1 MTNRQTPHQVLK
13 SIWGFDQF
21 RASQDAIVQA
31 LCNQNDALIVMP
43 TGGGKSI
50 CFQVPGLVLPGL
62 TIVISPLVALMENQV
77 QAIVSKGVPAAL
89 LHSQLN
95 RSERQKITYA
105 IETQRLKL
113 LYLSPETLLSQGVMA
128 QLLNP
133 ELKISSLI
141 LDEAHCLV
149 QWGDTFRPIYQQLG
163 TVRDRLLAV
172 RPNGTKIN
180 VAAFTAT
187 ANPVEQMTIIQ
198 VLNLNNS
205 IQFIELPYRS
215 NLILKKQ
222 RVWTPHDRRQKLLKF
237 IQSQNQT
244 SGIVYVRTRNHSE
257 ELAQWLRSQT
267 IQTASYHAGLVT
279 SKKRDIEKDWME
291 NRLTCVVAT
300 SAFGMGVDKPDV
312 RWVVQYQP
320 PLWLSEYV
328 QEIGRAGRDGVQATG
343 LTLVSERS
351 GLLDPLDSTTWKRSI
366 QTMHQKMK
374 TRWSTTD
381 RRSSAGIA
389 HLELLKSIPKRSEV
403 EQYINHRGCRW
414 NYIQNFFGN
423 LNLIK
428 PCGHC
433 DRCEINISKM
443 RSPHIKQ

>member
-1 MTNRQTPHQVLK
+1 MTDRKTPHQVLK
-13 SIWGFDQF
+13 SVWGFDEF
-21 RASQDAIVQA
+21 RASQGAIIQA
-31 LCNQNDALIVMP
+31 LCDQNDALIVMP

-77 QAIVSKGVPAAL
+77 NALVSKGVPAAL
-89 LHSQLN
+89 LHSQLD
-95 RSERQKITYA
+95 RSQRQKISYA
-105 IETQRLKL
+105 IENQRLKL
-113 LYLSPETLLSQGVMA
+113 LYLSPETLLSQGIMEK
-128 QLLNP
+128 LLNP

-149 QWGDTFRPIYQQLG
+149 QWGDTFRPVYQELG
-163 TVRDRLLAV
+163 TVRDRLLAT
-172 RPNGTKIN
+172 RPKGTKIN
-180 VAAFTAT
+180 IAAFTAT
-187 ANPVEQMTIIQ
+187 ANPLEQATIIRS
-198 VLNLNNS
+198 LNLNNP
-205 IQFIELPYRS
+205 IQFVEVPYRS

-222 RVWTPHDRRQKLLKF
+222 RVWTPRDRRQKLLKF

-244 SGIVYVRTRNHSE
+244 SGIVYVRTRNDSE
-257 ELAQWLRSQT
+257 ELAKWLRSQT
-267 IQTASYHAGLVT
+267 IRAASYHAGLVT

-291 NRLTCVVAT
+291 NRVSCVVAT

-328 QEIGRAGRDGVQATG
+328 QEIGRAGRDGAQAIG

-351 GLLDPLDSTTWKRSI
+351 GFLDPLDSITWKHSI
-366 QTMHQKMK
+366 QNMHLKLK

-381 RRSSAGIA
+381 RRSSADTA

-423 LNLIK
+423 LNLIE

-433 DRCEINISKM
+433 DRCL
-443 RSPHIKQ
+443 

>member
-1 MTNRQTPHQVLK
+1 MTDRKTPHQVLK
-13 SIWGFDQF
+13 SVWGFDEF
-21 RASQDAIVQA
+21 RTSQESIIQT
-31 LCNQNDALIVMP
+31 LCDQNDALIVMS

-77 QAIVSKGVPAAL
+77 QALVSKGVPAAL
-89 LHSQLN
+89 LHSQLD
-95 RSERQKITYA
+95 RSQRQKISYA
-105 IETQRLKL
+105 IENQRLKL
-113 LYLSPETLLSQGVMA
+113 LYLSPETLLSKGVMA
-128 QLLNP
+128 RLLNP

-149 QWGDTFRPIYQQLG
+149 QWGDTFRPAYQELG

-172 RPNGTKIN
+172 RPTGTKIN
-180 VAAFTAT
+180 IAAFTAT
-187 ANPVEQMTIIQ
+187 ANPLEQANIIRS
-198 VLNLNNS
+198 LNLNNP
-205 IQFIELPYRS
+205 IQFVEVPYRS
-215 NLILKKQ
+215 NLVLKKQ
-222 RVWTPHDRRQKLLKF
+222 RVWTPRDRRQKLLKF

-244 SGIVYVRTRNHSE
+244 SGIIYVRTRNDSE
-257 ELAQWLRSQT
+257 ELTKWLRSQT
-267 IQTASYHAGLVT
+267 IRAASYHAGLIT

-291 NRLTCVVAT
+291 NRISCVVAT

-328 QEIGRAGRDGVQATG
+328 QEIGRAGRDGAQAIG

-351 GLLDPLDSTTWKRSI
+351 GFLDPLDSITWKHSI
-366 QTMHQKMK
+366 QSMHQKFK
-374 TRWSTTD
+374 TR
-381 RRSSAGIA
+381 SADTA

-403 EQYINHRGCRW
+403 EHYINHRGCRW
-414 NYIQNFFGN
+414 NYIQNFFSN

-433 DRCEINISKM
+433 DRC
-443 RSPHIKQ
+443 Q

>member
-1 MTNRQTPHQVLK
+1 MTDAKTPHQVLK
-13 SIWGFDQF
+13 SIWGFDEF
-21 RASQDAIVQA
+21 RGSQGSIIQA
-31 LCNQNDALIVMP
+31 LCDQNDALIVMP

-77 QAIVSKGVPAAL
+77 NALISRGLPAAL

-95 RSERQKITYA
+95 RSERQKISSA

-128 QLLNP
+128 RLLNP

-149 QWGDTFRPIYQQLG
+149 QWGDTFRPVYQQLG

-172 RPNGTKIN
+172 RPTGTTIN
-180 VAAFTAT
+180 IAAFTAT
-187 ANPVEQMTIIQ
+187 ANPLEQATIIRS
-198 VLNLNNS
+198 LTLNNPV
-205 IQFIELPYRS
+205 QFVEVPYRS
-215 NLILKKQ
+215 NLVLKKQ
-222 RVWTPHDRRQKLLKF
+222 RVWTPRDRRQKLLKF

-244 SGIVYVRTRNHSE
+244 SGIVYVRTRTDSE
-257 ELAQWLRSQT
+257 ELAKWLRSQT
-267 IQTASYHAGLVT
+267 IRAASYHAGLVI
-279 SKKRDIEKDWME
+279 SKKRDIERDWME
-291 NRLTCVVAT
+291 NRIRCVIAT

-312 RWVVQYQP
+312 RWVAQYQP

-328 QEIGRAGRDGVQATG
+328 QEIGRAGRDGAQAIG

-351 GLLDPLDSTTWKRSI
+351 GLLDPLDSATWKHSI
-366 QTMHQKMK
+366 QSMRQNLKM
-374 TRWSTTD
+374 
-381 RRSSAGIA
+381 RSSDTV

-403 EQYINHRGCRW
+403 EDYINHRGCRW

-433 DRCEINISKM
+433 DRCL
-443 RSPHIKQ
+443 

>member
-1 MTNRQTPHQVLK
+1 MNDRKTPHQVLK
-13 SIWGFDQF
+13 SIWGFDDF
-21 RASQDAIVQA
+21 RGSQGPIIQA
-31 LCNQNDALIVMP
+31 LCDQNDALIVMP

-77 QAIVSKGVPAAL
+77 NALVSKGVPAAL
-89 LHSQLN
+89 LHSQLD
-95 RSERQKITYA
+95 RSQRKKVAYA
-105 IETQRLKL
+105 IETQRLRL
-113 LYLSPETLLSQGVMA
+113 LYLSPETLLSQGVMEK
-128 QLLNP
+128 LLSP

-149 QWGDTFRPIYQQLG
+149 QWGDTFRPVYQQLG

-172 RPNGTKIN
+172 RPTRTKIN
-180 VAAFTAT
+180 IAAFTAT
-187 ANPVEQMTIIQ
+187 ANPLEQATIIRS
-198 VLNLNNS
+198 LNLNHP
-205 IQFIELPYRS
+205 IQFVEVPYRS
-215 NLILKKQ
+215 NLVLKKQ
-222 RVWTPHDRRQKLLKF
+222 RVWTPRDRRQKLLKF

-244 SGIVYVRTRNHSE
+244 SGIVYVRTRNDSE
-257 ELAQWLRSQT
+257 ELAKWLRSQT
-267 IQTASYHAGLVT
+267 IRAASYHAGLIT
-279 SKKRDIEKDWME
+279 SKKREIEKDWME
-291 NRLTCVVAT
+291 NRVSCVVAT

-328 QEIGRAGRDGVQATG
+328 QEIGRAGRDGAQAIG

-351 GLLDPLDSTTWKRSI
+351 GLLDPLDSTTWKHSI
-366 QTMHQKMK
+366 QSMHQKLK

-381 RRSSAGIA
+381 RRSSSDTA

-403 EQYINHRGCRW
+403 ERYLNHRGCRW
-414 NYIQNFFGN
+414 NYIQNFFSN

-433 DRCEINISKM
+433 DRC
-443 RSPHIKQ
+443 Q

>member
-1 MTNRQTPHQVLK
+1 MTDRKTPHQVLK
-13 SIWGFDQF
+13 SIWGFDEF
-21 RASQDAIVQA
+21 RGSQGSIIQA
-31 LCNQNDALIVMP
+31 LCDQNDALIVMP

-77 QAIVSKGVPAAL
+77 NALVSKGVPAAL
-89 LHSQLN
+89 LHSQLD
-95 RSERQKITYA
+95 RSQRKKIAYA

-113 LYLSPETLLSQGVMA
+113 LYLSPETLLSQGVMEK
-128 QLLNP
+128 LLNP
-133 ELKISSLI
+133 ELTISSLI

-149 QWGDTFRPIYQQLG
+149 QWGDTFRPVYQQLG
-163 TVRDRLLAV
+163 TVRDRLLAA
-172 RPNGTKIN
+172 RPKGTTIN
-180 VAAFTAT
+180 IAAFTAT
-187 ANPVEQMTIIQ
+187 ANPVEQATIIRS
-198 VLNLNNS
+198 LNLNNP
-205 IQFIELPYRS
+205 IQFVEVPYRS
-215 NLILKKQ
+215 NLVLKKQ
-222 RVWTPHDRRQKLLKF
+222 RVWTPRDRRQKLVKF

-244 SGIVYVRTRNHSE
+244 SGIVYVRTRNDSE
-257 ELAQWLRSQT
+257 ELAKWLRSHT
-267 IQTASYHAGLVT
+267 IRAASYHAGLVT

-291 NRLTCVVAT
+291 NRVSCVVAT

-328 QEIGRAGRDGVQATG
+328 QEIGRAGRDGARAIG

-351 GLLDPLDSTTWKRSI
+351 GFLDPLDSTTWKHSI
-366 QTMHQKMK
+366 QSMHQKLK

-381 RRSSAGIA
+381 RRSSADTA

-433 DRCEINISKM
+433 DRCL
-443 RSPHIKQ
+443 

>member
-1 MTNRQTPHQVLK
+1 MIDRKTPHQVLK
-13 SIWGFDQF
+13 SIWGFDEF
-21 RASQDAIVQA
+21 RGSQGSIIQG
-31 LCNQNDALIVMP
+31 LCDQNDALIVMP

-77 QAIVSKGVPAAL
+77 NALVSKGVPAAL
-89 LHSQLN
+89 LHSQLD
-95 RSERQKITYA
+95 RSQRKKIAYS
-105 IETQRLKL
+105 IEIQRLKL
-113 LYLSPETLLSQGVMA
+113 LYLSPETLLSQGVMEK
-128 QLLNP
+128 LLNP
-133 ELKISSLI
+133 ELTISSLI

-149 QWGDTFRPIYQQLG
+149 QWGDTFRPVYQQLG
-163 TVRDRLLAV
+163 TVRDRLLAA
-172 RPNGTKIN
+172 RPKGTNIN
-180 VAAFTAT
+180 IAAFTAT
-187 ANPVEQMTIIQ
+187 ANPVEQATIIRS
-198 VLNLNNS
+198 LNLNNP
-205 IQFIELPYRS
+205 IQFVEVPYRS
-215 NLILKKQ
+215 NLVLKKQ
-222 RVWTPHDRRQKLLKF
+222 RVWTPRDRRQKLLKF

-244 SGIVYVRTRNHSE
+244 SGIVYVRTRNDSE
-257 ELAQWLRSQT
+257 ELAKWLRSHT
-267 IQTASYHAGLVT
+267 IRAASYHAGLVT

-291 NRLTCVVAT
+291 NRVSCVVAT

-328 QEIGRAGRDGVQATG
+328 QEIGRAGRDGAQAIG

-351 GLLDPLDSTTWKRSI
+351 GFLDPLDSTTWKHSI
-366 QTMHQKMK
+366 QSMHQKLK

-381 RRSSAGIA
+381 RRSSADTA

-423 LNLIK
+423 LNLVK

-433 DRCEINISKM
+433 DRCL
-443 RSPHIKQ
+443 

>member
-1 MTNRQTPHQVLK
+1 MTDRKTPHQVLK
-13 SIWGFDQF
+13 SIWGFDEF
-21 RASQDAIVQA
+21 RGSQGSIIQA
-31 LCNQNDALIVMP
+31 LCDQNDALIVMP

-77 QAIVSKGVPAAL
+77 NALVSKGVPAAL
-89 LHSQLN
+89 LHSQLD
-95 RSERQKITYA
+95 RSQRKKIAYA

-113 LYLSPETLLSQGVMA
+113 LYLSPETLLSQGVMEK
-128 QLLNP
+128 LLNP
-133 ELKISSLI
+133 ELTISSLI

-149 QWGDTFRPIYQQLG
+149 QWGDTFRPVYQQLG

-172 RPNGTKIN
+172 RPKGTKIN
-180 VAAFTAT
+180 IAAFTAT
-187 ANPVEQMTIIQ
+187 ANPLEQATIIRS
-198 VLNLNNS
+198 LNLNNP
-205 IQFIELPYRS
+205 IQFVEVPYRS
-215 NLILKKQ
+215 NLVLKKQ
-222 RVWTPHDRRQKLLKF
+222 RVWTPRDRRQKLVKF

-244 SGIVYVRTRNHSE
+244 SGIVYVRTRNDSE
-257 ELAQWLRSQT
+257 ELAKWLRSQT
-267 IQTASYHAGLVT
+267 IRAASYHAGLVT

-291 NRLTCVVAT
+291 NRLSCVIAT

-328 QEIGRAGRDGVQATG
+328 QEIGRAGRDGARAIG

-351 GLLDPLDSTTWKRSI
+351 GFLDPLDSTTWKHSI
-366 QTMHQKMK
+366 QSMHQKLK
-374 TRWSTTD
+374 TR
-381 RRSSAGIA
+381 SADTA

-433 DRCEINISKM
+433 DRCL
-443 RSPHIKQ
+443 

>member
-1 MTNRQTPHQVLK
+1 MTDRKTPHQVLK
-13 SIWGFDQF
+13 SIWGFDEF
-21 RASQDAIVQA
+21 RGSQGSIIQA
-31 LCNQNDALIVMP
+31 LCDQNDALIVMP

-77 QAIVSKGVPAAL
+77 NALVSKGVPAAL
-89 LHSQLN
+89 LHSQLD
-95 RSERQKITYA
+95 RSQRKKIAYA
-105 IETQRLKL
+105 IEIQRLKL
-113 LYLSPETLLSQGVMA
+113 LYLSPETLLSQGMMEK
-128 QLLNP
+128 LLNP
-133 ELKISSLI
+133 ELTISSLI

-149 QWGDTFRPIYQQLG
+149 QWGDTFRPVYQQLG
-163 TVRDRLLAV
+163 TVRDRLLAA
-172 RPNGTKIN
+172 RPKGTTIN
-180 VAAFTAT
+180 IAAFTAT
-187 ANPVEQMTIIQ
+187 ANPLEQATIIQ
-198 VLNLNNS
+198 VLNLNNP
-205 IQFIELPYRS
+205 IQFVEVPYRS
-215 NLILKKQ
+215 NLVLKKQ
-222 RVWTPHDRRQKLLKF
+222 RVWTPRDRRQKLLKF

-244 SGIVYVRTRNHSE
+244 SGIIYVRTRNDSE
-257 ELAQWLRSQT
+257 ELAKWLRSQT
-267 IQTASYHAGLVT
+267 IRAASYHAGLVT

-291 NRLTCVVAT
+291 NRLSCVIAT

-328 QEIGRAGRDGVQATG
+328 QEIGRAGRDGARAIG

-351 GLLDPLDSTTWKRSI
+351 GFLDPLDSTTWKHSI
-366 QTMHQKMK
+366 QSMHQKLK
-374 TRWSTTD
+374 TR
-381 RRSSAGIA
+381 SADTA

-433 DRCEINISKM
+433 DRCL
-443 RSPHIKQ
+443 

>member
-1 MTNRQTPHQVLK
+1 MTSTKTPHQVLK
-13 SIWGFDQF
+13 SIWGFDEF
-21 RASQDAIVQA
+21 RGSQGSIIQA
-31 LCNQNDALIVMP
+31 LCDQNDALIVMP

-77 QAIVSKGVPAAL
+77 NALVSKGVPAAL
-89 LHSQLN
+89 LHSQLD
-95 RSERQKITYA
+95 RSQRKKIAYA

-113 LYLSPETLLSQGVMA
+113 LYLSPETLLSQGVMEK
-128 QLLNP
+128 LLNP
-133 ELKISSLI
+133 KLMISSLI

-149 QWGDTFRPIYQQLG
+149 QWGDTFRPVYQQLG
-163 TVRDRLLAV
+163 TVRDRLLAA
-172 RPNGTKIN
+172 RPKGTNIN
-180 VAAFTAT
+180 IAAFTAT
-187 ANPVEQMTIIQ
+187 ANPVEQATIIRS
-198 VLNLNNS
+198 LNLNNP
-205 IQFIELPYRS
+205 IQFVEVPYRS
-215 NLILKKQ
+215 NLVLKKQ
-222 RVWTPHDRRQKLLKF
+222 RVWTPRDRRQKLVKF

-244 SGIVYVRTRNHSE
+244 SGIVYVRTRNDSE
-257 ELAQWLRSQT
+257 ELAKWLRSKT
-267 IQTASYHAGLVT
+267 IRAASYHAGLVT

-291 NRLTCVVAT
+291 NRLSCVIAT

-328 QEIGRAGRDGVQATG
+328 QEIGRAGRDGARAIG

-351 GLLDPLDSTTWKRSI
+351 GFLDPLDSTTWKHSI
-366 QTMHQKMK
+366 QSMHQKLK

-381 RRSSAGIA
+381 RRSSADTA

-433 DRCEINISKM
+433 DRCL
-443 RSPHIKQ
+443 

>member
-1 MTNRQTPHQVLK
+1 MTDRKKPHQVLK
-13 SIWGFDQF
+13 SIWGFDEF
-21 RASQDAIVQA
+21 RGSQGSIIQA
-31 LCNQNDALIVMP
+31 LCDQNDALIVMP

-77 QAIVSKGVPAAL
+77 NALVSKGVPAAL
-89 LHSQLN
+89 LHSQLD
-95 RSERQKITYA
+95 RSQRKKIAYA

-113 LYLSPETLLSQGVMA
+113 LYLSPETLLSQGVMEK
-128 QLLNP
+128 LLNP
-133 ELKISSLI
+133 ELTISSLI

-149 QWGDTFRPIYQQLG
+149 QWGDTFRPVYQQLG
-163 TVRDRLLAV
+163 RVRDRLLAV
-172 RPNGTKIN
+172 RPKGTNIN
-180 VAAFTAT
+180 IAAFTAT
-187 ANPVEQMTIIQ
+187 ANPLEQATIIRS
-198 VLNLNNS
+198 LNLNNP
-205 IQFIELPYRS
+205 IQFVEVPYRS
-215 NLILKKQ
+215 NLVLKKQ
-222 RVWTPHDRRQKLLKF
+222 RVWTPRDRRQKLVKF

-244 SGIVYVRTRNHSE
+244 SGIVYVRTRNDSE
-257 ELAQWLRSQT
+257 ELAKWLRSQT
-267 IQTASYHAGLVT
+267 IRAASYHAGLVT

-291 NRLTCVVAT
+291 NRLSCVIAT

-328 QEIGRAGRDGVQATG
+328 QEIGRAGRDGARAIG

-351 GLLDPLDSTTWKRSI
+351 GFLDPLDSTTWKHSI
-366 QTMHQKMK
+366 QSMHQKLK
-374 TRWSTTD
+374 TR
-381 RRSSAGIA
+381 SADTA

-433 DRCEINISKM
+433 DRCL
-443 RSPHIKQ
+443 

>member
-1 MTNRQTPHQVLK
+1 MNDRKTPHQVLK
-13 SIWGFDQF
+13 SIWGFDDF
-21 RASQDAIVQA
+21 RGSQGPIIQA
-31 LCNQNDALIVMP
+31 LCDQNDALIVMP

-77 QAIVSKGVPAAL
+77 NALVSKGVPAAL
-89 LHSQLN
+89 LHSQLD
-95 RSERQKITYA
+95 RSQRKKIAYA
-105 IETQRLKL
+105 IETQRLRL
-113 LYLSPETLLSQGVMA
+113 LYLSPETLLSQGVMEK
-128 QLLNP
+128 LLSP

-149 QWGDTFRPIYQQLG
+149 QWGDTFRPVYQQLG

-172 RPNGTKIN
+172 RPTRTKIN
-180 VAAFTAT
+180 IAAFTAT
-187 ANPVEQMTIIQ
+187 ANPLEQATIIRS
-198 VLNLNNS
+198 LNLNHP
-205 IQFIELPYRS
+205 IQFVEVPYRS
-215 NLILKKQ
+215 NLVLKKQ
-222 RVWTPHDRRQKLLKF
+222 RVWTPRDRRQKLLKF

-244 SGIVYVRTRNHSE
+244 SGIIYVRTRNDSE
-257 ELAQWLRSQT
+257 ELAKWLRSQT
-267 IQTASYHAGLVT
+267 IRAASYHAGLIT

-291 NRLTCVVAT
+291 NRVSCVVAT

-328 QEIGRAGRDGVQATG
+328 QEIGRAGRDGAQAIG

-351 GLLDPLDSTTWKRSI
+351 GLLDPLDSTTWKHSI
-366 QTMHQKMK
+366 QSMHQKLK

-381 RRSSAGIA
+381 RRSSSDTA

-403 EQYINHRGCRW
+403 EHYLNHRGCRW
-414 NYIQNFFGN
+414 NYIQNFFSN

-433 DRCEINISKM
+433 DRC
-443 RSPHIKQ
+443 Q

>member
-1 MTNRQTPHQVLK
+1 MTDRKTPHQVLK
-13 SIWGFDQF
+13 SIWGFDEF
-21 RASQDAIVQA
+21 RGSQGSIIQA
-31 LCNQNDALIVMP
+31 LCDQNDALIVMP

-77 QAIVSKGVPAAL
+77 NALVSKGVPAAL
-89 LHSQLN
+89 LHSQLD
-95 RSERQKITYA
+95 RSQRKKIAYA

-113 LYLSPETLLSQGVMA
+113 LYLSPETLLSQGVMEK
-128 QLLNP
+128 LLNP
-133 ELKISSLI
+133 ELTISSLI

-149 QWGDTFRPIYQQLG
+149 QWGDTFRPVYQELG
-163 TVRDRLLAV
+163 TVRDRLLAT
-172 RPNGTKIN
+172 RPKGTNIN
-180 VAAFTAT
+180 IAAFTAT
-187 ANPVEQMTIIQ
+187 ANPVEQATIIRS
-198 VLNLNNS
+198 LNLNNP
-205 IQFIELPYRS
+205 IQFVEVPYRS
-215 NLILKKQ
+215 NLVLKKQ
-222 RVWTPHDRRQKLLKF
+222 RVWTPRDRRQKLVKF
-237 IQSQNQT
+237 IQSQKQT
-244 SGIVYVRTRNHSE
+244 SGIVYVRTRNDSE
-257 ELAQWLRSQT
+257 ELAKWLRSQT
-267 IQTASYHAGLVT
+267 IRAASYHAGLVT

-291 NRLTCVVAT
+291 NRVSCVVAT

-328 QEIGRAGRDGVQATG
+328 QEIGRAGRDGARAIG

-351 GLLDPLDSTTWKRSI
+351 GFLDPLDSTTWKHSI
-366 QTMHQKMK
+366 QSMHQKLK

-381 RRSSAGIA
+381 RRSSADTA

-433 DRCEINISKM
+433 DRCL
-443 RSPHIKQ
+443 

>member
-1 MTNRQTPHQVLK
+1 MTDRKKPHQVLK
-13 SIWGFDQF
+13 SIWGFDEF
-21 RASQDAIVQA
+21 RGSQGSIIQA
-31 LCNQNDALIVMP
+31 LCDQNDALIVMP

-77 QAIVSKGVPAAL
+77 NALVSIGVPAAL
-89 LHSQLN
+89 LHSQLD
-95 RSERQKITYA
+95 RSQRKKIAYA
-105 IETQRLKL
+105 IEIQRLKL
-113 LYLSPETLLSQGVMA
+113 LYLSPETLLSQGMMEK
-128 QLLNP
+128 LLNP
-133 ELKISSLI
+133 ELTISSLI

-149 QWGDTFRPIYQQLG
+149 QWGDTFRPVYQQLG
-163 TVRDRLLAV
+163 TVRDRLLAA
-172 RPNGTKIN
+172 RPKGTTIN
-180 VAAFTAT
+180 IAAFTAT
-187 ANPVEQMTIIQ
+187 ANPLEQATIIQ
-198 VLNLNNS
+198 VLNLNNP
-205 IQFIELPYRS
+205 IQFVEVPYRS
-215 NLILKKQ
+215 NLVLKKQ
-222 RVWTPHDRRQKLLKF
+222 RVWTPRDRRQKLLKF

-244 SGIVYVRTRNHSE
+244 SGIIYVRTRNDSE
-257 ELAQWLRSQT
+257 ELAKWLRSQT
-267 IQTASYHAGLVT
+267 IRAASYHAGLVT

-291 NRLTCVVAT
+291 NRLSCVIAT

-328 QEIGRAGRDGVQATG
+328 QEIGRAGRDGARAIG

-351 GLLDPLDSTTWKRSI
+351 GFLDPLDSTTWKHSI
-366 QTMHQKMK
+366 QSMHQKLK
-374 TRWSTTD
+374 TR
-381 RRSSAGIA
+381 SADTA

-433 DRCEINISKM
+433 DRCL
-443 RSPHIKQ
+443 

>member
-1 MTNRQTPHQVLK
+1 MTDRKTPHQVLK
-13 SIWGFDQF
+13 SIWGFDEF
-21 RASQDAIVQA
+21 RTSQESIIQT
-31 LCNQNDALIVMP
+31 LCDQNDALIVMS

-77 QAIVSKGVPAAL
+77 QALVSKGVPAAL
-89 LHSQLN
+89 LHSQLD
-95 RSERQKITYA
+95 RSQRQKISYA
-105 IETQRLKL
+105 IENQRLKL

-128 QLLNP
+128 RLLNP

-149 QWGDTFRPIYQQLG
+149 QWGDTFRPVYQQLG
-163 TVRDRLLAV
+163 TVRDRLLAA
-172 RPNGTKIN
+172 RPKGTNIN
-180 VAAFTAT
+180 IAAFTAT
-187 ANPVEQMTIIQ
+187 ANPLEQATIIRS
-198 VLNLNNS
+198 LNLNNP
-205 IQFIELPYRS
+205 IQFIEVPYRS

-222 RVWTPHDRRQKLLKF
+222 RVWTPRDRRQKLLKF

-244 SGIVYVRTRNHSE
+244 SGIVYVRTRNDSE
-257 ELAQWLRSQT
+257 ELEKWLRSQT
-267 IQTASYHAGLVT
+267 IRAASYHAGLIT

-291 NRLTCVVAT
+291 NRVSCVVAT

-328 QEIGRAGRDGVQATG
+328 QEIGRAGRDGAQAIG

-351 GLLDPLDSTTWKRSI
+351 GFLDPLDSITWRHSI
-366 QTMHQKMK
+366 QSMHQKLK

-381 RRSSAGIA
+381 RRSSADTA

-403 EQYINHRGCRW
+403 ERYINNRGCRW

-433 DRCEINISKM
+433 DRCL
-443 RSPHIKQ
+443 

>member
-1 MTNRQTPHQVLK
+1 MTDRKTPHQVLK
-13 SIWGFDQF
+13 SIWGFDEF
-21 RASQDAIVQA
+21 RGSQGSIIQA
-31 LCNQNDALIVMP
+31 LCDQNDALVVMP

-77 QAIVSKGVPAAL
+77 NVLVSKGVPAAL
-89 LHSQLN
+89 LHSQLD
-95 RSERQKITYA
+95 RSQRKKIAYA

-113 LYLSPETLLSQGVMA
+113 LYLSPETLLSQGVMEK
-128 QLLNP
+128 LLNP
-133 ELKISSLI
+133 ELTISSLI

-149 QWGDTFRPIYQQLG
+149 QWGDTFRPVYQQLV
-163 TVRDRLLAV
+163 TVRDRLLAA
-172 RPNGTKIN
+172 RPKGTNIN
-180 VAAFTAT
+180 IAAFTAT
-187 ANPVEQMTIIQ
+187 ANPVEQATIIRS
-198 VLNLNNS
+198 LNLNNP
-205 IQFIELPYRS
+205 IQFIEIPYRS
-215 NLILKKQ
+215 NLVLKKQ
-222 RVWTPHDRRQKLLKF
+222 RVWTPRDRRQKLVKF

-244 SGIVYVRTRNHSE
+244 SGIVYVRTRNDSE
-257 ELAQWLRSQT
+257 ELAKWLRSQT
-267 IQTASYHAGLVT
+267 IRAASYHAGLVT

-291 NRLTCVVAT
+291 NRLSCVVAT

-328 QEIGRAGRDGVQATG
+328 QEIGRAGRDGERAIG

-351 GLLDPLDSTTWKRSI
+351 GLLDPLDSITWKHSI
-366 QTMHQKMK
+366 QSMHQKLK
-374 TRWSTTD
+374 TR
-381 RRSSAGIA
+381 SADTA

-403 EQYINHRGCRW
+403 EYYINHRGCRW

-433 DRCEINISKM
+433 DRCL
-443 RSPHIKQ
+443 

>member
-1 MTNRQTPHQVLK
+1 MNDRKIPHQVLK
-13 SIWGFDQF
+13 SIWGFDDF
-21 RASQDAIVQA
+21 RGSQGPIIQA
-31 LCNQNDALIVMP
+31 LCDQNDALIVMP

-77 QAIVSKGVPAAL
+77 NALVSKGVPAAL
-89 LHSQLN
+89 LHSQLD
-95 RSERQKITYA
+95 RSQRKKIAYA
-105 IETQRLKL
+105 IETQRLRL

-128 QLLNP
+128 RLLNP

-149 QWGDTFRPIYQQLG
+149 QWGDTFRPVYQQLG
-163 TVRDRLLAV
+163 TVRDQLLAA
-172 RPNGTKIN
+172 RPTGTKIN
-180 VAAFTAT
+180 IAAFTAT
-187 ANPVEQMTIIQ
+187 ANPLEQATIIRS
-198 VLNLNNS
+198 LNLNNP
-205 IQFIELPYRS
+205 IQFVEVPYRS
-215 NLILKKQ
+215 NLVLKKQ
-222 RVWTPHDRRQKLLKF
+222 RVWTPRDRRQKLLKF

-244 SGIVYVRTRNHSE
+244 SGIVYVRTRNDSE
-257 ELAQWLRSQT
+257 ELAKWLRSQT
-267 IQTASYHAGLVT
+267 IRAASYHAGLIT

-291 NRLTCVVAT
+291 NRVSCVVAT

-328 QEIGRAGRDGVQATG
+328 QEIGRAGRDGAQAIG

-351 GLLDPLDSTTWKRSI
+351 GLLDPLDSTTWKHSI
-366 QTMHQKMK
+366 QSMHQKLK

-381 RRSSAGIA
+381 RRSSSDTA

-403 EQYINHRGCRW
+403 ERYINHRGCRW
-414 NYIQNFFGN
+414 NYIQNFFSN

-433 DRCEINISKM
+433 DRC
-443 RSPHIKQ
+443 Q

>member
-1 MTNRQTPHQVLK
+1 MTDRKTPHQVLK
-13 SIWGFDQF
+13 SIWGFDDF
-21 RASQDAIVQA
+21 RGSQGPIIQA
-31 LCNQNDALIVMP
+31 LCDQNDALIVMP

-77 QAIVSKGVPAAL
+77 QALALKGVSAAL
-89 LHSQLN
+89 LHSQLD
-95 RSERQKITYA
+95 RSQRKKIAYA

-113 LYLSPETLLSQGVMA
+113 LYLSPETLLSQGVMEK
-128 QLLNP
+128 LLNS

-149 QWGDTFRPIYQQLG
+149 QWGDTFRPVYQELG
-163 TVRDRLLAV
+163 TVRDRLLAA
-172 RPNGTKIN
+172 RPKGTTIN
-180 VAAFTAT
+180 IAAFTAT
-187 ANPVEQMTIIQ
+187 ANPLEQATIIRS
-198 VLNLNNS
+198 LNLNNP
-205 IQFIELPYRS
+205 IQFVEVPYRS
-215 NLILKKQ
+215 NLVLKKQ
-222 RVWTPHDRRQKLLKF
+222 RVWTPRDRRQKLLKF

-244 SGIVYVRTRNHSE
+244 SGIVYVRTRNDSE
-257 ELAQWLRSQT
+257 ELAKWLRSQT
-267 IQTASYHAGLVT
+267 IRAASYHAGLVT

-291 NRLTCVVAT
+291 NRVSCVVAT

-328 QEIGRAGRDGVQATG
+328 QEIGRAGRDGARAIG

-351 GLLDPLDSTTWKRSI
+351 GFLDPLDSTTWKHSI
-366 QTMHQKMK
+366 QSMHQKLK

-381 RRSSAGIA
+381 RRSSSDTA

-403 EQYINHRGCRW
+403 ERYLNHRGCRW
-414 NYIQNFFGN
+414 NYIQNFFSN

-433 DRCEINISKM
+433 DRCL
-443 RSPHIKQ
+443 

>member
-1 MTNRQTPHQVLK
+1 MTNQKTPHQVLK

-21 RASQDAIVQA
+21 RASQEAIVRA
-31 LCNQNDALIVMP
+31 LCDQNDALIVMP

-62 TIVISPLVALMENQV
+62 TIVISPLIALMENQV
-77 QAIVSKGVPAAL
+77 QALVSKGVPAAL

-95 RSERQKITYA
+95 RSERQKIAHA

-128 QLLNP
+128 RLLNS

-149 QWGDTFRPIYQQLG
+149 QWGDTFRPGYQQLG

-172 RPNGTKIN
+172 RPKGTKIN
-180 VAAFTAT
+180 IAAFTAT
-187 ANPVEQMTIIQ
+187 ANPLEQATIIQ
-198 VLNLNNS
+198 VLNLNNP
-205 IQFIELPYRS
+205 IQFVEVPYRS

-222 RVWTPHDRRQKLLKF
+222 RVWTPRDRRQKLLKF

-244 SGIVYVRTRNHSE
+244 SGIVYVRTRNDSE
-257 ELAQWLRSQT
+257 ELAQWLRSKTIQSQT
-267 IQTASYHAGLVT
+267 IRAASYHAGLVT
-279 SKKRDIEKDWME
+279 TKKRAIEKDWME

-328 QEIGRAGRDGVQATG
+328 QEIGRAGRDGSQAIG

-351 GLLDPLDSTTWKRSI
+351 GLLDPLDSATWKRSI
-366 QTMHQKMK
+366 QTMHQKLK

-381 RRSSAGIA
+381 RRSSADTA

-423 LNLIK
+423 FNLVQ

-433 DRCEINISKM
+433 DRC
-443 RSPHIKQ
+443 Q

>member
-1 MTNRQTPHQVLK
+1 MTNSDSLQQALK
-13 SIWGFDQF
+13 QYFGYETF
-21 RASQDAIVQA
+21 RAGQREIIEANMAGRDTLAI
-31 LCNQNDALIVMP
+31 MP

-77 QAIVSKGVPAAL
+77 NALVSKGVRAAL
-89 LHSQLN
+89 LHSQLD
-95 RSERQKITYA
+95 RSQRKKIAYA

-113 LYLSPETLLSQGVMA
+113 LYLSPETLLSQGVMEK
-128 QLLNP
+128 LLNP
-133 ELKISSLI
+133 ELTISSLI

-149 QWGDTFRPIYQQLG
+149 QWGDTFRPVYQELG
-163 TVRDRLLAV
+163 TVRDRLLAA
-172 RPNGTKIN
+172 RPKGTNIN
-180 VAAFTAT
+180 IAAFTAT
-187 ANPVEQMTIIQ
+187 ANPVEQATIIRS
-198 VLNLNNS
+198 LNLNNP
-205 IQFIELPYRS
+205 IQFIEVPYRS
-215 NLILKKQ
+215 NLLLKKQ
-222 RVWTPHDRRQKLLKF
+222 RVWTPRDRRQKLVKF

-244 SGIVYVRTRNHSE
+244 SGIVYVRTRNDSE
-257 ELAQWLRSQT
+257 ELAKWLRSQT
-267 IQTASYHAGLVT
+267 IRAASYHAGLVT

-291 NRLTCVVAT
+291 NRVSCVVAT

-328 QEIGRAGRDGVQATG
+328 QEIGRAGRDGARAIG

-351 GLLDPLDSTTWKRSI
+351 GFLDPLDSTTWKHSI
-366 QTMHQKMK
+366 QSMHQKLK

-381 RRSSAGIA
+381 RRSSADTA

-433 DRCEINISKM
+433 DRCL
-443 RSPHIKQ
+443 

>member
-1 MTNRQTPHQVLK
+1 MTDRKTPHQVLK
-13 SIWGFDQF
+13 SIWGFDEF
-21 RASQDAIVQA
+21 RGSQGSIIQA
-31 LCNQNDALIVMP
+31 LCDQNDALVVMP

-77 QAIVSKGVPAAL
+77 NVLVSKGVPAAL
-89 LHSQLN
+89 LHSQLD
-95 RSERQKITYA
+95 RSQRKKIAYA

-113 LYLSPETLLSQGVMA
+113 LYLSPETLLSQGVMEK
-128 QLLNP
+128 LLNP
-133 ELKISSLI
+133 ELTISSLI

-149 QWGDTFRPIYQQLG
+149 QWGDTFRSVYQQLG
-163 TVRDRLLAV
+163 TVRDRLLAA
-172 RPNGTKIN
+172 RPKGTNIN
-180 VAAFTAT
+180 IAAFTAT
-187 ANPVEQMTIIQ
+187 ANPVEQATIIRS
-198 VLNLNNS
+198 LNLNNP
-205 IQFIELPYRS
+205 IQFIEIPYRS
-215 NLILKKQ
+215 NLVLKKQ
-222 RVWTPHDRRQKLLKF
+222 RVWTPRDRRQKLVKF

-244 SGIVYVRTRNHSE
+244 SGIVYVRTRNDSE
-257 ELAQWLRSQT
+257 ELAKWLRSQT
-267 IQTASYHAGLVT
+267 IRAASYHAGLVT

-291 NRLTCVVAT
+291 NRLSCVVAT

-328 QEIGRAGRDGVQATG
+328 QEIGRAGRDGERAIG

-351 GLLDPLDSTTWKRSI
+351 GLLDPLDSITWKHSI
-366 QTMHQKMK
+366 QSMHQKLK
-374 TRWSTTD
+374 TR
-381 RRSSAGIA
+381 SADTA

-403 EQYINHRGCRW
+403 EYYINHRGCRW

-433 DRCEINISKM
+433 DRCL
-443 RSPHIKQ
+443 

>member
-1 MTNRQTPHQVLK
+1 MNDRKTPHQVLK
-13 SIWGFDQF
+13 SIWGFDDF
-21 RASQDAIVQA
+21 RGSQGPIIQA
-31 LCNQNDALIVMP
+31 LCDQNDALIVMP

-77 QAIVSKGVPAAL
+77 NALVSKGVPAAL
-89 LHSQLN
+89 LHSQLD
-95 RSERQKITYA
+95 RSQRKKVAYA
-105 IETQRLKL
+105 IENQRLKL

-128 QLLNP
+128 RLLNP

-149 QWGDTFRPIYQQLG
+149 QWGDTFRPVYQQLG

-172 RPNGTKIN
+172 RPTRTKIN
-180 VAAFTAT
+180 IAAFTAT
-187 ANPVEQMTIIQ
+187 ANPLEQATIIRS
-198 VLNLNNS
+198 LNLNHP
-205 IQFIELPYRS
+205 IQFVEVPYRS
-215 NLILKKQ
+215 NLVLKKQ
-222 RVWTPHDRRQKLLKF
+222 RVWTPRDRRQKLLKF

-244 SGIVYVRTRNHSE
+244 SGIIYVRTRNDSE
-257 ELAQWLRSQT
+257 ELAKWLRSQT
-267 IQTASYHAGLVT
+267 IRAASYHAGLIT
-279 SKKRDIEKDWME
+279 SKKREIEKDWME
-291 NRLTCVVAT
+291 NRVSCVVAT

-328 QEIGRAGRDGVQATG
+328 QEIGRAGRDGAQAIG

-351 GLLDPLDSTTWKRSI
+351 GLLDPLDSTTWKHSI
-366 QTMHQKMK
+366 QSMHQKLK

-381 RRSSAGIA
+381 RRSSSDTA

-403 EQYINHRGCRW
+403 ERYLNHRGCRW
-414 NYIQNFFGN
+414 NYIQNFFSN

-433 DRCEINISKM
+433 DRC
-443 RSPHIKQ
+443 Q